1 MCGIVCPLAIGITM
15 SAVAPA
21 TSGTP
26 VLPEDQ
32 LLELLAQLQRT
43 TPEQARTILNA
54 QPGIGFAL
62 FPLMVRVGIVDIEIL
77 QARPFPTV

>member
-1 MCGIVCPLAIGITM
+1 MAIGITM